1 MLLLIWVRCT
11 KPAAYT
17 CVKMANVQQKTRLV
31 RFCIH
36 DSKSIVTVRRRLRL
50 EYRNRR
56 SPSKNSSKRCYE
68 QLRNYNMRFSEEQ
81 TCKFVDLLQEH
92 ECLWNNTIDSYK
104 SRQMRYRAVETIAA
118 DMALPEFN
126 CKEVRLK
133 SKSLR
138 STYHLEVGKIQK
150 SVRSG
155 MATENLYVPSMKRFN
170 TMDGYMKN
178 VTYKRDTI
186 DNLLSRKR
194 LLNGQRKRKHADL
207 MKTSA
212 NLKSILGRL
221 PGPCPENEF
230 DAFGRVIALG
240 LKKLKPDLAVIAQSE
255 LMAVHAK
262 FQLQNIRPPSV
273 ELPTQTVEDHD
284 YAVQTTIL

>member
-1 MLLLIWVRCT
+1 
-11 KPAAYT
+11 
-17 CVKMANVQQKTRLV
+17 
-31 RFCIH
+31 
-36 DSKSIVTVRRRLRL
+36 
-50 EYRNRR
+50 
-56 SPSKNSSKRCYE
+56 
-68 QLRNYNMRFSEEQ
+68 MRFSEEQ

-104 SRQMRYRAVETIAA
+104 NRQMRDRAVEAIAA
-118 DMALPEFN
+118 DMALPEFK

-133 SKSLR
+133 LKSLR

-155 MATENLYVPSMKRFN
+155 MATENLYVPSMKWFN

-186 DNLLSRKR
+186 DNLELPTGTSPVIEVMTDGEGPHSSVASTPQLPRKR

-207 MKTSA
+207 METSA
-212 NLKSILGRL
+212 NLKSILGSL
-221 PGPCPENEF
+221 PGPCPEDEF

-240 LKKLKPDLAVIAQSE
+240 LK
-255 LMAVHAK
+255 
-262 FQLQNIRPPSV
+262 N
-273 ELPTQTVEDHD
+273 
-284 YAVQTTIL
+284 